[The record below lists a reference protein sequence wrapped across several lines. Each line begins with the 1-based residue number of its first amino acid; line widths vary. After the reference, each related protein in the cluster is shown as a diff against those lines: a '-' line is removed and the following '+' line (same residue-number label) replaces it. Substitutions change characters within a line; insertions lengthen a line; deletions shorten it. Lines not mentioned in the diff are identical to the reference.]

1 MNMAVNSS
9 HFAIRKTGK
18 AARVSAGMQDIA
30 LSSIATEEFDL
41 AFHDGKAA
49 KVSLKDVLAE
59 IWNRV
64 TVSRQWDVFY
74 TSKYRLAEDGSI
86 VSGHIMRRREGG
98 VVLYRAM
105 TSAEQAECGWD
116 QAIQI

>member
-9 HFAIRKTGK
+9 HFAIRKTEK
-18 AARVSAGMQDIA
+18 FARVSAPMQDINLA
-30 LSSIATEEFDL
+30 PSVTEEFEL
-41 AFHDGKAA
+41 AFHDGMAP
-49 KVSLKDVLAE
+49 KVSFTEVLAE
-59 IWNRV
+59 IWNRL
-64 TVSRQWDVFY
+64 TVGSQWEAFY
-74 TSKYRLAEDGSI
+74 ASKYRLAEDGSI
-86 VSGHIMRRREGG
+86 VSGHVMRRREGG